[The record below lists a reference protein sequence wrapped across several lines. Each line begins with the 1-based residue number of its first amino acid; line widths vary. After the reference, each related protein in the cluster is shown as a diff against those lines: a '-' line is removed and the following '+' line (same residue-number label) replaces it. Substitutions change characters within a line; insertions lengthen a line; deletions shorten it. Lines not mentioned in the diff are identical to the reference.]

1 MKVWNISIVG
11 AGTMG
16 LSIAQFFAMNG
27 HKTSLYNR
35 TPENLDKALLDI
47 KNNLNTLLDLGS
59 IEEKDIEATMDNI
72 EPYTDLEP
80 AVKDAD
86 LVIESVSENVEL
98 KKKIFNSLDKF
109 CRKDAILSSDT
120 SSLNIYDFVEVSN
133 PERVL
138 ITHFFNPAYV
148 MPLVE
153 IVKGPETSDK
163 LVNKVYDM
171 LKESGKK
178 PAILNQVVPGFII
191 NRLSVALAREAMY
204 MVDQG
209 WTTPEDIDSAISS
222 TFGVRYPFEGHFELF
237 DFVGLDVASDV
248 LKLLMPEIYSGTES
262 FNILDEKLDKDNL
275 GVKTGKGFKE
285 YSDADKARSERDKK
299 IIKVIEF
306 VKTLEK

>member
-1 MKVWNISIVG
+1 
-11 AGTMG
+11 MG

-35 TPENLDKALLDI
+35 TPENLDKAVLDI

-59 IEEKDIEATMDNI
+59 IKEEDIEATMENL
-72 EPYTDLEP
+72 EPFTDLKS

-86 LVIESVSENVEL
+86 LVIESVSENVDL
-98 KKKIFNSLDKF
+98 KKKIFESLDKF
-109 CRKDAILSSDT
+109 CRKDTILSSDT
-120 SSLNIYDFVEVSN
+120 SSLNIYDFLEVSH

-153 IVKGPETSDK
+153 IVKGPETSDEV
-163 LVNKVYDM
+163 VNRVYKM
-171 LKESGKK
+171 LKESGKD
-178 PAILNQVVPGFII
+178 PAVLNKVVPGFIV
-191 NRLSVALAREAMY
+191 NRLSVALAREAMH

-209 WTTPEDIDSAISS
+209 WTTPQDIDSAISS

-248 LKLLMPEIYSGTES
+248 INLLMPELYSGTDS
-262 FNILDEKLDKDNL
+262 FKILEQKLKAKDL
-275 GVKTGKGFKE
+275 GVKSGKGFKE
-285 YSDADKARSERDKK
+285 YGDADKARRERDKK
-299 IIKVIEF
+299 IIKVMEF
-306 VKTLEK
+306 VKTLE

>member
-35 TPENLDKALLDI
+35 TPENLDKAVLDI

-59 IEEKDIEATMDNI
+59 IKEEDIEATMKNL
-72 EPYTDLEP
+72 EPFTDLKS

-86 LVIESVSENVEL
+86 LVIESVSENVDL
-98 KKKIFNSLDKF
+98 KKKIFESLDKF
-109 CRKDAILSSDT
+109 CRKDTILSSDT
-120 SSLNIYDFVEVSN
+120 SSLNIYDFLEVSH

-153 IVKGPETSDK
+153 IVKGPETSDEV
-163 LVNKVYDM
+163 VNRVYKM
-171 LKESGKK
+171 LKESGKD
-178 PAILNQVVPGFII
+178 PAVLNKVVPGFIV
-191 NRLSVALAREAMY
+191 NRLSVALAREAMH

-209 WTTPEDIDSAISS
+209 WTTPQDIDSAISS

-248 LKLLMPEIYSGTES
+248 INLLMPELYSGTDS
-262 FNILDEKLDKDNL
+262 FKILEQKLKAKDL
-275 GVKTGKGFKE
+275 GVKSGKGFKE
-285 YSDADKARSERDKK
+285 YGDADKARRERDKK
-299 IIKVIEF
+299 IIKVMEF
-306 VKTLEK
+306 VKTLE

>member
-35 TPENLDKALLDI
+35 TPENLDKAVLDI

-59 IEEKDIEATMDNI
+59 IKEEDIEATMENL
-72 EPYTDLEP
+72 EPFTDLKS

-86 LVIESVSENVEL
+86 LVIESVSENVDL
-98 KKKIFNSLDKF
+98 KKKIFESLDKF
-109 CRKDAILSSDT
+109 CRKDTILSSDT
-120 SSLNIYDFVEVSN
+120 SSLNIYDFLEVSH

-153 IVKGPETSDK
+153 IVKGPETSDEV
-163 LVNKVYDM
+163 VNRVYKM
-171 LKESGKK
+171 LKESGKD
-178 PAILNQVVPGFII
+178 PAVLNKVVPGFIV
-191 NRLSVALAREAMY
+191 NRLSVALAREAMH

-209 WTTPEDIDSAISS
+209 WTTPQDIDSAISS

-248 LKLLMPEIYSGTES
+248 INLLMPELYSGTDS
-262 FNILDEKLDKDNL
+262 FKILEQKLKAKDL
-275 GVKTGKGFKE
+275 GVKSGKGFKE
-285 YSDADKARSERDKK
+285 YGDADKARRERDKK
-299 IIKVIEF
+299 IIKVMEF
-306 VKTLEK
+306 VKTLE

>member
-35 TPENLDKALLDI
+35 TPENLDKAVLDI

-59 IEEKDIEATMDNI
+59 IKEEDIEATMENL
-72 EPYTDLEP
+72 EPFTDLKS

-86 LVIESVSENVEL
+86 LVIESVSENVDL
-98 KKKIFNSLDKF
+98 KKKIFESLDKF
-109 CRKDAILSSDT
+109 CRKDTILSSDT
-120 SSLNIYDFVEVSN
+120 SSLNIYDFLEVSH

-153 IVKGPETSDK
+153 IVKGPETSDEV
-163 LVNKVYDM
+163 VNRVYKM
-171 LKESGKK
+171 LKESGKD
-178 PAILNQVVPGFII
+178 PAVLNKVVPGFIV
-191 NRLSVALAREAMY
+191 NRLSVALAREAMH

-209 WTTPEDIDSAISS
+209 WTTPQDIDSAISS

-248 LKLLMPEIYSGTES
+248 INLLMPELYSGTNS
-262 FNILDEKLDKDNL
+262 FKILEQKLKAKDL
-275 GVKTGKGFKE
+275 GVKSGKGFKE
-285 YSDADKARSERDKK
+285 YGDADKARRERDKK
-299 IIKVIEF
+299 IIKVMEF
-306 VKTLEK
+306 VKTLE